1 MYSQQMKK
9 AASIIFDEA
18 LCIAF
23 ALQTVAIDEAVSRY
37 VHPVCCSLSPCF
49 TILKIYLNVI
59 LILSMV
65 GDTLHHT
72 LVF

>member
-37 VHPVCCSLSPCF
+37 VHPVCSLSPCF
-49 TILKIYLNVI
+49 TILKIYINVI